1 MNRFFTNEPI
11 TNNTVTLTDD
21 AVHHIKNVIKL
32 TEGEQ
37 IVLVKNKKELLCRI
51 DKIEK
56 NSIIVYVVEE
66 LDSDSEPPYEITL
79 FQGIAKGD
87 KLDFIVEKAVEA
99 GVTEIVPFKMH
110 RSIAK
115 IEGKDVAKKV
125 ERFQKIAKSAAQQCG
140 RLVVPKVQEPKT
152 PKQVDWDAFDLK
164 LLCYEDENKTTLKEV
179 LKKNPLTKETKKI
192 ALVIGPEGGISPEEV
207 SFLTDAGF
215 LSVSLGKRILRCET
229 AGLYALANIQYELD

>member
-11 TNNTVTLTDD
+11 VNNTVTLTDD

-56 NSIIVYVVEE
+56 NSIIVYVLEE
-66 LDSDSEPPYEITL
+66 CESASEPPYEVTL

-99 GVTEIVPFKMH
+99 GVHEIVPFKMH

-125 ERFQKIAKSAAQQCG
+125 ERFQKIAKSAAMQCG
-140 RLVVPKVQEPKT
+140 RLTIPKVCDPKT
-152 PKQVDWDAFDLK
+152 PKQVNWDEFDLK

-179 LKKNPLTKETKKI
+179 LKKNASAKKI

-207 SFLTDAGF
+207 SFLNEAGF

>member
-37 IVLVKNKKELLCRI
+37 IVLIKNKKELLCRI

-99 GVTEIVPFKMH
+99 GVTEIVPFKMA

-140 RLVVPKVQEPKT
+140 RLVIPGVQEPKT
-152 PKQVDWDAFDLK
+152 PKQVDWEAFDLK

-179 LKKNPLTKETKKI
+179 LKSNSSAKRI

-207 SFLTDAGF
+207 QFLTDAGF

>member
-1 MNRFFTNEPI
+1 MNRFFTEEPVI
-11 TNNTVTLTDD
+11 NNTVTLTDD

-37 IVLVKNKKELLCRI
+37 LVLVKNQKELLCRI

-56 NSIIVYVVEE
+56 NSIIVYVLEE
-66 LDSDSEPPYEITL
+66 SEGTTEPPYEVTL

-99 GVTEIVPFKMH
+99 GVSRIVPFKMQ

-115 IEGKDVAKKV
+115 IEGKDVAKKT

-140 RLVVPKVQEPKT
+140 RLLIPKVLEPKT
-152 PKQVDWDAFDLK
+152 PKQVNWDEFDLK

-179 LKKNPLTKETKKI
+179 LRNNPQNIKKI

-207 SFLTDAGF
+207 SYLLEAGF
-215 LSVSLGKRILRCET
+215 QSVSLGSRILRCET
-229 AGLYALANIQYELD
+229 AGLYALANLQYELD

>member
-1 MNRFFTNEPI
+1 MNRFFTDETI
-11 TNNTVTLTDD
+11 VNNTVTLTDD
-21 AVHHIKNVIKL
+21 SVHHIKNVIKL

-37 IVLVKNKKELLCRI
+37 LVLVKNQKELLCRI

-56 NSIIVYVVEE
+56 NSIIVYVLEE
-66 LDSDSEPPYEITL
+66 YDGNTEPPYEVTL

-99 GVTEIVPFKMH
+99 GVTEIVPFKMQ

-115 IEGKDVAKKV
+115 IEGKDVAKKT

-140 RLVVPKVQEPKT
+140 RLTIPKVSEPKS
-152 PKQVDWDAFDLK
+152 PKQINWDEFDLK

-207 SFLTDAGF
+207 SYLLEAGF
-215 LSVSLGKRILRCET
+215 QSVSLGSRILRCET
-229 AGLYALANIQYELD
+229 AGLYALANLQYELD

>member
-37 IVLVKNKKELLCRI
+37 LVLVKNQKELLCRI

-56 NSIIVYVVEE
+56 NSIIVYVLEE
-66 LDSDSEPPYEITL
+66 SEGTTEPPYEVTL

-99 GVTEIVPFKMH
+99 GVSRIVPFKMQ

-115 IEGKDVAKKV
+115 IEGKDVAKKT

-140 RLVVPKVQEPKT
+140 RLLIPKVLEPKT
-152 PKQVDWDAFDLK
+152 PKQVNWDEFDLK

-179 LKKNPLTKETKKI
+179 LRNNPQNIKKI

-207 SFLTDAGF
+207 SYLLEAGF
-215 LSVSLGKRILRCET
+215 QSVSLGSRILRCET
-229 AGLYALANIQYELD
+229 AGLYALANLQYELD

>member
-1 MNRFFTNEPI
+1 M
-11 TNNTVTLTDD
+11 
-21 AVHHIKNVIKL
+21 
-32 TEGEQ
+32 
-37 IVLVKNKKELLCRI
+37 LCRI

-66 LDSDSEPPYEITL
+66 LDSDSEPPYDITL

-99 GVTEIVPFKMH
+99 GVMEIVPFKMA

-140 RLVVPKVQEPKT
+140 RLVIPKVQEPKT

-179 LKKNPLTKETKKI
+179 LKSNSSAKRI

-207 SFLTDAGF
+207 AFLTEAGF

>member
-1 MNRFFTNEPI
+1 MNRFFTEEQIVND
-11 TNNTVTLTDD
+11 TVTLTDD

-37 IVLVKNKKELLCRI
+37 LVLVKNKKELLCRI

-66 LDSDSEPPYEITL
+66 LESDSEPPYEITL

-99 GVTEIVPFKMH
+99 GAVEIVPLKMQ

-115 IEGKDVAKKV
+115 IEGKDVQKKV

-140 RLVVPKVQEPKT
+140 RLTIPKVSEPKT
-152 PKQVDWDAFDLK
+152 PKQVNWDEFDLK
-164 LLCYEDENKTTLKEV
+164 LLCYEDENKTTLKAV
-179 LKKNPLTKETKKI
+179 LKKNLSAKRI

-207 SFLTDAGF
+207 SCLTDAGF

>member
-1 MNRFFTNEPI
+1 MNRFFTDEPI
-11 TNNTVTLTDD
+11 VNDTVTLTDD

-37 IVLVKNKKELLCRI
+37 ILLVKNKKELLCRI

-56 NSIIVYVVEE
+56 NSIMVYVVEE
-66 LDSDSEPPYEITL
+66 LESDSEPPYEVTL

-99 GVTEIVPFKMH
+99 GVSEIVPFKMH

-115 IEGKDVAKKV
+115 IEGKDAAKKV
-125 ERFQKIAKSAAQQCG
+125 ERFQKIAKSAAMQCG
-140 RLVVPKVQEPKT
+140 RLTIPKVSEPKS
-152 PKQVDWDAFDLK
+152 PKQVNWSEFDLK

-179 LKKNPLTKETKKI
+179 LKKNALTKETEKI

-207 SFLTDAGF
+207 KLLTEAGF
-215 LSVSLGKRILRCET
+215 LPVSLGKRILRCET

>member
-1 MNRFFTNEPI
+1 MNRFFTDEPI

-37 IVLVKNKKELLCRI
+37 LVLVKNKKELLCRI

-56 NSIIVYVVEE
+56 NSIIVYVLEE
-66 LDSDSEPPYEITL
+66 SEGLGEPPYEVTL

-99 GVTEIVPFKMH
+99 GASEIVPFKMQ

-140 RLVVPKVQEPKT
+140 RAIIPKVSEPKT
-152 PKQVDWDAFDLK
+152 PKQVNWDEFDLK

-179 LKKNPLTKETKKI
+179 LRKNPDGNEIKKI
-192 ALVIGPEGGISPEEV
+192 ALVIGPEGGVSPEEV
-207 SFLTDAGF
+207 RFLSEAGF

-229 AGLYALANIQYELD
+229 AGLYALANLQYELD

>member
-1 MNRFFTNEPI
+1 MNRFFTQEPVV
-11 TNNTVTLTDD
+11 NNTITLTDD
-21 AVHHIKNVIKL
+21 SVHHIKNVIKL

-56 NSIIVYVVEE
+56 NSIIVYVLEE
-66 LDSDSEPPYEITL
+66 SDGTSEPPYEITL

-99 GVTEIVPFKMH
+99 GACEIVPFKMH

-125 ERFQKIAKSAAQQCG
+125 ERFQKIAKSAAMQCG
-140 RLVVPKVQEPKT
+140 RLVIPTVTEPKT
-152 PKQVDWDAFDLK
+152 P
-164 LLCYEDENKTTLKEV
+164 
-179 LKKNPLTKETKKI
+179 
-192 ALVIGPEGGISPEEV
+192 
-207 SFLTDAGF
+207 
-215 LSVSLGKRILRCET
+215 
-229 AGLYALANIQYELD
+229 

>member
-1 MNRFFTNEPI
+1 MNRFFTDEPVV
-11 TNNTVTLTDD
+11 NNTVTLSDD
-21 AVHHIKNVIKL
+21 SVHHIKNVIKL

-37 IVLVKNKKELLCRI
+37 LVLVKNKKELLCRI

-56 NSIIVYVVEE
+56 NSIIVYVLEE
-66 LDSDSEPPYEITL
+66 YEGATEPPYQVTL

-99 GVTEIVPFKMH
+99 GAAAIMPVKMQ
-110 RSIAK
+110 RCIAK
-115 IEGKDVAKKV
+115 IEGKDVAKKT

-140 RLVVPKVQEPKT
+140 RMVIPEVFEPKT
-152 PKQVDWDAFDLK
+152 LKQVNWDAFDLK

-179 LKKNPLTKETKKI
+179 LKKNPSFQKI

-207 SFLTDAGF
+207 QFLTKAGF
-215 LSVSLGKRILRCET
+215 SSVSLGKRILRCET
-229 AGLYALANIQYELD
+229 AGLYALANLQYELD

>member
-1 MNRFFTNEPI
+1 MNRFFTDEAI
-11 TNNTVTLTDD
+11 INNTVTLTDD

-37 IVLVKNKKELLCRI
+37 IVLIKNKKELLCRI

-66 LDSDSEPPYEITL
+66 LDSDSEPPYDITL

-99 GVTEIVPFKMH
+99 GVMEIVPFKMA

-140 RLVVPKVQEPKT
+140 RLVIPKVQEPKT

-179 LKKNPLTKETKKI
+179 LKSNSSAKRI

-207 SFLTDAGF
+207 AFLTEAGF

>member
-1 MNRFFTNEPI
+1 MNRFFTDESVI
-11 TNNTVTLTDD
+11 DNTVTLTDD
-21 AVHHIKNVIKL
+21 SVHHIKNVIKL

-37 IVLVKNKKELLCRI
+37 LVLVKNQKELLCRI

-56 NSIIVYVVEE
+56 NSIIVYVLEE
-66 LDSDSEPPYEITL
+66 REGNAEPPYAVTL

-99 GVTEIVPFKMH
+99 GASQIVPFKMQ
-110 RSIAK
+110 RCIAK
-115 IEGKDVAKKV
+115 IEGKDVAKKT

-140 RLVVPKVQEPKT
+140 RLVIPKVSEPKT
-152 PKQVDWDAFDLK
+152 PKQINWDEFDLK

-207 SFLTDAGF
+207 SYLLDAGF
-215 LSVSLGKRILRCET
+215 LSVSLGSRILRCET

>member
-11 TNNTVTLTDD
+11 TNNTITLTDD
-21 AVHHIKNVIKL
+21 AVHHIKDVIKL
-32 TEGEQ
+32 REAEEL
-37 IVLVKNKKELLCRI
+37 ILVKNKKELLCRI

-99 GVTEIVPFKMH
+99 GVMEIVPFKMH
-110 RSIAK
+110 RCIAK

-140 RLVVPKVQEPKT
+140 RLVIPTVIEPKT
-152 PKQVDWDAFDLK
+152 PKQVNWDEFDLK

-179 LKKNPLTKETKKI
+179 LKQHSSAKKI

-207 SFLTDAGF
+207 SLLTEVGF
-215 LSVSLGKRILRCET
+215 FSVSLGKRILRCET

>member
-1 MNRFFTNEPI
+1 MNRFFTDEPI
-11 TNNTVTLTDD
+11 VNGTITLTDD
-21 AVHHIKNVIKL
+21 SVHHIKNVIKL
-32 TEGEQ
+32 TQGEQ
-37 IVLVKNKKELLCRI
+37 IILVKNKKELLCRI

-99 GVTEIVPFKMH
+99 GVTEIVPFKMA

-152 PKQVDWDAFDLK
+152 PKQVNWDAFNLK

-179 LKKNPLTKETKKI
+179 LKSNSSAKKI

-207 SFLTDAGF
+207 QFLTDAGF

>member
-1 MNRFFTNEPI
+1 M
-11 TNNTVTLTDD
+11 
-21 AVHHIKNVIKL
+21 IKL

-37 IVLVKNKKELLCRI
+37 IVLIKNKKELLCRI

-66 LDSDSEPPYEITL
+66 LDSDSEPPYDITL

-99 GVTEIVPFKMH
+99 GVMEIVPFKMA

-140 RLVVPKVQEPKT
+140 RLVIPKVQEPKT

-179 LKKNPLTKETKKI
+179 LKSNSSAKRI

-207 SFLTDAGF
+207 AFLTEAGF